1 MEIKYHEVALE
12 EVSKKMVA
20 VLSGLSSLKIA
31 VLFGSAL
38 RRRIVRDLDL
48 GIVMEPEPSLRE
60 LIRLANVLEDTLG
73 IPVDI
78 IPLRKAPPKLRL
90 KALSGG
96 YRLIVRDHEL
106 YTSLLTG
113 ALSEAVDLDLKLEKA
128 CFR

>member
-1 MEIKYHEVALE
+1 LEIKYHEVALE

-60 LIRLANVLEDTLG
+60 LITLANVLEGTLG

-78 IPLRKAPPKLRL
+78 IPLRKAPP
-90 KALSGG
+90 
-96 YRLIVRDHEL
+96 
-106 YTSLLTG
+106 
-113 ALSEAVDLDLKLEKA
+113 
-128 CFR
+128 